1 MTGRFATLLTSS
13 KAWRVVPVLLTLVLG
28 ACSSLPNANER
39 RIPEVAAVA
48 DASPERLALNAQ
60 VYDLVVQEV
69 AERHY
74 QRAELASH
82 FLEQAAG
89 KRTQVIASVDEVGFY
104 TGLNAVLADLG
115 DKHTNATRPR
125 SNRLTRQRRLGE
137 GLDFG
142 FSLAGVGGGGGYVV
156 DRVRADGPAAEAGVR
171 PGWRVDTV
179 DGLPFSP
186 AGSYIDGVH
195 VWGFTDAGYHAQSAS
210 FAAVPL
216 PREVGYL
223 ERTPEGVAVITFN
236 LFDAPTRQW
245 LQARLAELQADPPP
259 GIIVDLRGN
268 GGGDAAELRRIL
280 SPFFAAPTP
289 YGIYDSGPIF
299 GGVRKTR
306 RWRTPWTG
314 PLAVLISGRTASA
327 AELFAAAIQEN
338 HRGPVAGSKSAGAVV
353 ASRHFD
359 LPDGG
364 MLSVGVSAFRTA
376 SGATLEHV
384 GVTPDIVTAPTIED
398 LRANRDLT
406 LDAAVAALLTPKAA
420 GTVAKSEPRLEPA

>member
-1 MTGRFATLLTSS
+1 MAERFSTFLARLRTWTL
-13 KAWRVVPVLLTLVLG
+13 APVALALVLG

-39 RIPEVAAVA
+39 RVPDVAVVA

-60 VYDLVVQEV
+60 VYDLVVDKV
-69 AERHY
+69 ARSHY
-74 QRAELASH
+74 QREERASRWLQLAT
-82 FLEQAAG
+82 E
-89 KRTQVIASVDEVGFY
+89 KRPVVIASANEAEFY
-104 TGLNAVLADLG
+104 AGLNAVLADLG
-115 DKHTNATRPR
+115 DKHTIATRPR
-125 SNRLTRQRRLGE
+125 SNRLTRQRRLGG

-142 FSLAGVGGGGGYVV
+142 FSLAGVGGDSGYVV
-156 DRVRADGPAAEAGVR
+156 DRVRADGPAAEAGVK
-171 PGWRVDTV
+171 PGWRLDSV
-179 DGLPFSP
+179 DGLPFSLS
-186 AGSYIDGVH
+186 GSYIDGVH
-195 VWGFTDAGYHAQSAS
+195 LWGFTDAGYHAQSAS
-210 FAAVPL
+210 FAAAPL
-216 PREVGYL
+216 SRELGWL

-245 LQARLAELQADPPP
+245 VQARLAELQADPPS
-259 GIIVDLRGN
+259 GIVIDLRGN

-280 SPFFAAPTP
+280 SPSFAVPTP

-299 GGVRKTR
+299 GAVRRTG

-338 HRGPVAGSKSAGAVV
+338 QRGPVVGSKSAGAVV

-364 MLSVGVSAFRTA
+364 MLSVGFRAFRTA

-384 GVTPDIVTAPTIED
+384 GVVPDIVTAPTLQD
-398 LRANRDLT
+398 LRANRDVT
-406 LDAAVAALLTPKAA
+406 LDAAVRALLSPEPPEAEAGPKP
-420 GTVAKSEPRLEPA
+420 GLKPA

>member
-1 MTGRFATLLTSS
+1 MTRLLLTLLTVP
-13 KAWRVVPVLLTLVLG
+13 KAWRIAPVALALVLG

-39 RIPEVAAVA
+39 RVPDVAAVA

-60 VYDLVVQEV
+60 VYDLVVNEV

-74 QRAELASH
+74 QREEVAPH
-82 FLEQAAG
+82 WREQAAE
-89 KRTQVIASVDEVGFY
+89 KRTEVIAGVDEAGFY

-156 DRVRADGPAAEAGVR
+156 DRVRADGPAAEAGVK

-179 DGLPFSP
+179 DGLPFSTT
-186 AGSYIDGVH
+186 GSYIDGVH
-195 VWGFTDAGYHAQSAS
+195 LWGFTDAGYHSQSAS
-210 FAAVPL
+210 FAAAPL
-216 PREVGYL
+216 PRELGYVD
-223 ERTPEGVAVITFN
+223 RTAGGVAVITFN
-236 LFDAPTRQW
+236 LFDAATRQW
-245 LQARLAELQADPPP
+245 VQARLAEFQADPPP
-259 GIIVDLRGN
+259 GIIIDLRGN

-280 SPFFAAPTP
+280 SPFFAVPTP

-299 GGVRKTR
+299 GGIRKTG

-338 HRGPVAGSKSAGAVV
+338 HRGPVVGSKSAGAVV
-353 ASRHFD
+353 ASRRFD

-364 MLSVGVSAFRTA
+364 MLSVGVRAFRTA

-384 GVTPDIVTAPTIED
+384 GVMPDIVTAPTMED
-398 LRANRDLT
+398 LRANLDVT
-406 LDAAVAALLTPKAA
+406 LDTAVKALLAPETAEAVAKPEPTP
-420 GTVAKSEPRLEPA
+420 GPV